1 MKRTVK
7 LWLITA
13 AALLLL
19 GCILFG
25 GVMMRLNWDFTKL
38 STTRYETNRY
48 EITEDFHSISINTD
62 TADVRFVPSADASCS
77 VECYEEIDG
86 RHTVEVK
93 DGILVIE
100 EVNTKQ
106 WFGYIGI
113 GFDSPKITVTIPE
126 GAYEELTVRTDT
138 GDLTLP
144 RELSFGG
151 IDVEGSTGD
160 VTLFASSS
168 GLIRVKA
175 DTGSVFAEEISA
187 GALDLSVST
196 GNVTLTRIS
205 CANALSVRV
214 TTGDAT
220 LTDVTC
226 QSLTSKGSTG
236 DLTLKSV
243 LAEGSFSIERST
255 GDVHLRQSYAAEL
268 LIETDTGDVKLE
280 ECDAEELHIKTD
292 TGDVTGSLLTE
303 KIFLVDTDTGRK
315 DVPYSTTGGKCQIT
329 TDTGDI
335 RIAIGQ

>member
-62 TADVRFVPSADASCS
+62 TTDVLFVPSTDASCR

-86 RHTVEVK
+86 RHTVAVK
-93 DGILVIE
+93 DGVLVIE

-126 GAYEELTVRTDT
+126 GTYGKLTVRTDT

-144 RELSFGG
+144 RELSFKD
-151 IDVEGSTGD
+151 IDVEGNTGD
-160 VTLFASSS
+160 ITLFASSS
-168 GLIRVKA
+168 GLIRIKS
-175 DTGSVFAEEISA
+175 DTGSVFAEDLSA
-187 GALDLSVST
+187 RALDLSVST
-196 GNVTLTRIS
+196 GNVTLTKIS
-205 CANALSVRV
+205 CTNELSIRV

-226 QSLTSKGSTG
+226 QSLTTKGSTG

-243 LAEGSFSIERST
+243 IAEGSFSIERST
-255 GDVHLRQSYAAEL
+255 GDVHLRQSYAAVL
-268 LIETDTGDVKLE
+268 FIETDTGDVTLE
-280 ECDAEELHIKTD
+280 ECDAEELRIKTD
-292 TGDVTGSLLTE
+292 TGDVKGSLLTE

-315 DVPYSTTGGKCQIT
+315 NVPKTSSGGRCEIT
-329 TDTGDI
+329 TDTGNIIITID
-335 RIAIGQ
+335 